1 MGSRASS
8 KSHNL
13 QTAALDVLRASSV
26 YPDDISPPESVQGN
40 SQRSSLEI
48 SPIEA
53 SSPTDNHSYNV
64 SPLLSSR
71 IPKSKNTSNNSGVGI
86 LAALSLPVRDSSLT
100 TPTRWD
106 DFSGEPTISEKGK
119 PAPANP
125 GTQKYELDTR
135 NKSCSGTSSMDMSN
149 NKDGRQDYEK
159 LSNQRI
165 DHASNPMDRWRG
177 ASGRHTII
185 DPLFDKPLPPRK
197 LHSFAAGAQKTSN
210 NHSGSMSAKQI
221 PISPVAYR
229 TEPKFNQTSCMM
241 ENAGSV
247 TPLGLI
253 NTSLNDISSN
263 ATPFR
268 SQKPTYI
275 RSSRPK
281 SLDECASTD
290 DNSNLGGAVQNL
302 ILGSVRAKS
311 VASLGRHETGHL
323 ENDFQAEMRHMDFE
337 DQPPSRFSTTTYA
350 TTIYD
355 SPPVTP
361 ETSQESPKPT
371 PPALILTRR
380 RPVPTVGWPDLKV
393 TVRKPTPFNVGK
405 TPTDEFKEKSYKLL
419 PMSPPEA
426 QATTRVASL
435 QAKLDNLRRRR
446 SNLNTVIHEL
456 TNVVQPSS
464 IAYDMASRQEIKKT
478 VDGLNKELL
487 EVVKEEHGTGLQ
499 LHRAWKR
506 EDETSNFECSSLW
519 VKRLAS

>member
-1 MGSRASS
+1 M
-8 KSHNL
+8 
-13 QTAALDVLRASSV
+13 DVLRASSV
-26 YPDDISPPESVQGN
+26 YTDDISPPESVQGN

-53 SSPTDNHSYNV
+53 SSPIDNHSYYV
-64 SPLLSSR
+64 SPLLSSK
-71 IPKSKNTSNNSGVGI
+71 IPKSKKTSNNSGAGI
-86 LAALSLPVRDSSLT
+86 LAAQWRGRGLSLPIRDSSLT

-106 DFSGEPTISEKGK
+106 DFSGEPTMSEKGE
-119 PAPANP
+119 PAQANP
-125 GTQKYELDTR
+125 GKQKPELESR
-135 NKSCSGTSSMDMSN
+135 NKSCSGTSSIDMSN
-149 NKDGRQDYEK
+149 NKDGGQDYGK

-165 DHASNPMDRWRG
+165 DHACNPMEGWKG

-185 DPLFDKPLPPRK
+185 NPLFDKPLPPRK
-197 LHSFAAGAQKTSN
+197 PHSFAAGAQKTSD
-210 NHSGSMSAKQI
+210 NHSGSMSAKII
-221 PISPVAYR
+221 PTSPVAIR
-229 TEPKFNQTSCMM
+229 NEPNFNQTSCIM
-241 ENAGSV
+241 ENADYV

-253 NTSLNDISSN
+253 NTSLNNISSN
-263 ATPFR
+263 ATPLR
-268 SQKPTYI
+268 SQKSTFI
-275 RSSRPK
+275 RSSTPK
-281 SLDECASTD
+281 SLDECAPID
-290 DNSNLGGAVQNL
+290 DNSNIGGAAQNL
-302 ILGSVRAKS
+302 LFASVRAKS
-311 VASLGRHETGHL
+311 VASLEKNEAGHVDNEFRAETH
-323 ENDFQAEMRHMDFE
+323 HMDFE

-350 TTIYD
+350 TTIND

-361 ETSQESPKPT
+361 ETSHESPKPT
-371 PPALILTRR
+371 PPTLILNRR
-380 RPVPTVGWPDLKV
+380 RPVPPVGWPDLKV
-393 TVRKPTPFNVGK
+393 TVRKPTPFDVGK
-405 TPTDEFKEKSYKLL
+405 TPIDECNEKSYKLL

-426 QATTRVASL
+426 QAITRVASL

-446 SNLNTVIHEL
+446 SNLKTVIHEL